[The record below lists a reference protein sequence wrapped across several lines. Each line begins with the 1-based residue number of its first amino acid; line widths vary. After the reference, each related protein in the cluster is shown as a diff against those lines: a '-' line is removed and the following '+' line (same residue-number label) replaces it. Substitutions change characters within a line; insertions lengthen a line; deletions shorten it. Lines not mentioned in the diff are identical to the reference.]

1 MEVATKRAGRPS
13 KYSTPMTTAQRVRAS
28 RERAHE
34 NMLMAWENLDTATDK
49 SIIGCLERQIGLM
62 ANPDQKTTARHI
74 IGDLMREL
82 CKRHK
87 VTIW

>member
-1 MEVATKRAGRPS
+1 MTEKAKKPGRPS
-13 KYSTPMTTAQRVRAS
+13 KYSTPMTTAQRVR
-28 RERAHE
+28 ETRARSHE
-34 NMLMAWENLDTATDK
+34 AMLMAWENLPTATDK
-49 SIIGCLERQIGLM
+49 AIIGCMERQIGLM
-62 ANPDQKTTARHI
+62 ADPDQKTTARHI